1 MAAGT
6 HRNVKPQPTALIPV
20 TAPVIPVLTIQVP
33 TVHFSAPVV
42 PAQVGCIQTQASAI
56 DCNMKFI
63 VALAVNKLESLRRNA
78 STANFIGSTLKL
90 KMAEYL
96 ASIFGTEKDKVNC
109 SFYFK
114 IGACRHGDRCSRI
127 HNKPTFSQTVLL
139 QNLYHNPQNSA
150 QSADGSHCKFLTNLT
165 EEEVQEHFDNFFEDV
180 FVELEDKY
188 GEIEEMNV
196 CDNLGDHLVGN
207 VYVKFRREEDAEK
220 AVEDLNKRWFA
231 GRPIYAELS
240 PVTDFREACCRQYEM
255 GECTRSGFC
264 NFMHLRPISRELR
277 RELYGRHRRRRSRSR
292 SRSRERRRS
301 RSRERR
307 RRSRSRERDR
317 RDREGRF

>member
-1 MAAGT
+1 
-6 HRNVKPQPTALIPV
+6 
-20 TAPVIPVLTIQVP
+20 
-33 TVHFSAPVV
+33 
-42 PAQVGCIQTQASAI
+42 
-56 DCNMKFI
+56 
-63 VALAVNKLESLRRNA
+63 
-78 STANFIGSTLKL
+78 
-90 KMAEYL
+90 MAEYL

-127 HNKPTFSQTVLL
+127 HNKPTFSQTVLI

-150 QSADGSHCKFLTNLT
+150 QSADGSHWSSTGNEILCMAGQRTSGAHPVLIYTAAVG
-165 EEEVQEHFDNFFEDV
+165 EEEIQEHFDNFFEDV

-220 AVEDLNKRWFA
+220 AVADLNNRWFA
-231 GRPIYAELS
+231 GRPVYAELS

-264 NFMHLRPISRELR
+264 NFMHLKPISRELR
-277 RELYGRHRRRRSRSR
+277 RELYGRRRKRM
-292 SRSRERRRS
+292 
-301 RSRERR
+301 
-307 RRSRSRERDR
+307 
-317 RDREGRF
+317 

>member
-1 MAAGT
+1 
-6 HRNVKPQPTALIPV
+6 
-20 TAPVIPVLTIQVP
+20 
-33 TVHFSAPVV
+33 
-42 PAQVGCIQTQASAI
+42 
-56 DCNMKFI
+56 
-63 VALAVNKLESLRRNA
+63 
-78 STANFIGSTLKL
+78 
-90 KMAEYL
+90 MAEYL

-150 QSADGSHCKFLTNLT
+150 QTADGSHLANMT
-165 EEEVQEHFDNFFEDV
+165 EEEMQEHFDNFFEDV

-220 AVEDLNKRWFA
+220 AVADLNNRWFA
-231 GRPIYAELS
+231 GHPIYSELS

-255 GECTRSGFC
+255 GLKAKTWRSTTATEECTRSGFC
-264 NFMHLRPISRELR
+264 NFMHLKPISRELR
-277 RELYGRHRRRRSRSR
+277 RELYGRKRRRRSRSG
-292 SRSRERRRS
+292 SRSPKGPRRRS

-307 RRSRSRERDR
+307 RRSRSRERR
-317 RDREGRF
+317 SRSREKKDREERAGRF